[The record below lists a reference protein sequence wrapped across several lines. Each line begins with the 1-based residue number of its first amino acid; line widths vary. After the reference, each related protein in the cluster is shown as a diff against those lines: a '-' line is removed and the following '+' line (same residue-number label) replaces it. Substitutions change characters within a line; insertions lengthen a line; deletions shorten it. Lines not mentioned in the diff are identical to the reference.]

1 MLVGAPAPVSIRR
14 ADYWLVEAGERGQ
27 LCGEVVVSIRRADY
41 WLVEGR
47 KHPYLGLKC
56 RMFQSAG
63 RIIGWLKGSVVASL
77 TSSVI
82 VSIRRADYWLV
93 EVGRSW
99 RGLCGV
105 PVSIRRADYW
115 LVEEGQARLVTP
127 LVRVSIRRADYWLVE
142 AARTTRA
149 RRGFACF
156 NPPGGLL
163 VG

>member
-93 EVGRSW
+93 EELYGP
-99 RGLCGV
+99 CDIAYAA
-105 PVSIRRADYW
+105 VSIRRADYW
-115 LVEEGQARLVTP
+115 LVEVQ
-127 LVRVSIRRADYWLVE
+127 
-142 AARTTRA
+142 
-149 RRGFACF
+149 
-156 NPPGGLL
+156 
-163 VG
+163 